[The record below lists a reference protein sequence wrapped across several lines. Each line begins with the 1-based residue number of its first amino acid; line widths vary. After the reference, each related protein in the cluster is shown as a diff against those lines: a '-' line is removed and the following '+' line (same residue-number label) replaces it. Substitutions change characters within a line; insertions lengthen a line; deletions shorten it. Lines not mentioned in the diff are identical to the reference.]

1 MPSQKKILC
10 LSDAQED
17 ALQFSRGHELVFF
30 EIQQMSPLDHS
41 AELFRAQFQRLQS
54 TVDLRSIRLVFAEY
68 TEALPLVRLMR
79 EAGFHCP
86 AIFVPHTN
94 PYPLDTL
101 SLFLLQVALPHAGDL
116 VLCGSENAAQAY
128 RGVTGLDARS
138 ICTFGIKDAH
148 LERCDRTSAREA
160 LELPLE
166 VPLLLYTGRL
176 MDDKGIRELVEV
188 ASRIRM
194 AVPGARLV
202 LSTTHITPSYYN
214 SLAAS
219 LAGAVLFYRLDRQQL
234 VRLYHAVDLFLCCAT
249 SVFETYGKSP
259 LEAIAAGVPVV
270 VPKWDGFPH
279 YVGPKDGLLAKVI
292 HGEAPVETPFQFAR
306 VDTADCAE
314 KCLEILRNPAAFRPC
329 LPEWG
334 RYPVSVVAIQG
345 LVDERMAAAEESQ
358 QAAQKPTVS
367 TGARRVIEAFG
378 LDLPSLSLESL
389 QTSGLLARRDIGST
403 ELRREV
409 HQEIFG

>member
-1 MPSQKKILC
+1 MVSPKKILC

-17 ALQFSRGHELVFF
+17 ALHFTRGHELAFF
-30 EIQQMSPLDHS
+30 EIQQRSPLDHS
-41 AELFRAQFQRLQS
+41 ADLFQAQFQCLQA
-54 TVDLRSIRLVFAEY
+54 TMDLRSIDLVFAEY
-68 TEALPLVRLMR
+68 AEALPLVHLMR
-79 EAGFHCP
+79 KAGFHCP
-86 AIFVPHTN
+86 AIFVPHMN

-101 SLFLLQVALPHAGDL
+101 SLFLLQVALPHAGDV

-128 RGVTGLDARS
+128 RRVTGLDARS

-148 LERCDRTSAREA
+148 LERCDRTAARKA
-160 LELPLE
+160 LGLPLG

-188 ASRIRM
+188 VSQVRM
-194 AVPGARLV
+194 AIPGARLV
-202 LSTTHITPSYYN
+202 LSTTHITPGYYN

-219 LAGAVLFYRLDRQQL
+219 LSEAILFYRLDRPKL
-234 VRLYHAVDLFLCCAT
+234 VQLYHAVDLFLCCAT

-270 VPKWDGFPH
+270 VPRWDGFPH
-279 YVGPKDGLLAKVI
+279 YVGSDDGFLAKVI
-292 HGEAPVETPFQFAR
+292 HGETPVETPFQFAR
-306 VDTADCAE
+306 VDTVDCAD
-314 KCLEILRNPAAFRPC
+314 KCVEILRNPAAFRPC

-334 RYPVSVVAIQG
+334 RYPVSVEKIQR
-345 LVDERMAAAEESQ
+345 LVDERLAATGAFLP
-358 QAAQKPTVS
+358 AAQESKIS
-367 TGARRVIEAFG
+367 EGAMRVLEAFG

-403 ELRREV
+403 DLRRKI